1 MSGAGPEGVYWQ
13 KQAGQGLRPEDFGA
27 VGDGVADDTAA
38 LQAAINVASEA
49 GGGVV
54 TLMSGRTYQVAADTL
69 SWNGHNVVLQSEG
82 SGYGLGGGTRPATI
96 RFANGGTFGFRIGL
110 AANYATT
117 LRFGNALRNIRVD
130 FAGRVFTDA
139 ALVMEGLTKFQMDGC
154 HLTDFGVGS
163 RAIRKRCVWDSD
175 FNRNYITFLR
185 NPGQPL
191 IFFDSQVTDPA
202 GNCNNLRWFQ
212 NHIEHIDG
220 ILFHSATNSNLDIA
234 QFFFNKIEHGTAVT
248 GSATANYA
256 WDLRGCSN
264 VQIEYNTINNYD
276 SAKTA
281 GIVRFGNGADTYLC
295 TFARNYINQYEGR
308 TIVSF
313 GSNAR
318 ACEVRENRHYNSTN
332 TSRIRNQ
339 SAYPNYYEF
348 ITGTV
353 GADRIDRITFD
364 RQAGGGWLAAS
375 FLPVSTAN
383 IFVPDIASVSGGLS
397 SGVTSGNTPALG
409 AVLRQ
414 TTTGQ
419 GAAICALPSEKF
431 KDFPVAVTVYVRCRR
446 TADGATAALQINV
459 NGGTI
464 TPSAGFDA
472 LPSAVTS
479 VSFDGDGTTV
489 TATKTAHGFKVG
501 DRIIVTGTTNYNTT
515 AGQPVQILTV
525 PDANTFTYASTV
537 DNTAQSG
544 SAQLCPWQVLTFT
557 LPSGTF
563 TGVTPPDTTGTLGG
577 LGRDLTEVFRIE
589 YGASNNQAI
598 DVDAVAF
605 KY

>member
-234 QFFFNKIEHGTAVT
+234 QFFFNKIEHGTAAT
-248 GSATANYA
+248 GSPTANYA
-256 WDLRGCSN
+256 FDLRGCQN
-264 VQIEYNTINNYD
+264 VEIEHNAFNNYD
-276 SAKTA
+276 STKNA
-281 GIVRFGNGADTYLC
+281 GIVRFGNGAAAWLC
-295 TFARNYINQYEGR
+295 TFSWNKISEYEGR
-308 TIVSF
+308 TIVTF
-313 GSNAR
+313 GSQAR
-318 ACEVRENRHYNSTN
+318 ACEARGNRHFNSTN
-332 TSRIRNQ
+332 GARVRNE
-339 SAYPNYYEF
+339 SIFANYYEH
-348 ITGTV
+348 IV
-353 GADRIDRITFD
+353 GSVGQVRIDRVAFD
-364 RQAGGGWLAAS
+364 RQLGGGWLAAS
-375 FLPVSTAN
+375 FLPVS
-383 IFVPDIASVSGGLS
+383 ISESFIPDIASTSSAGGFVSGGT
-397 SGVTSGNTPALG
+397 VNAG
-409 AVLRQ
+409 AVLRNTN
-414 TTTGQ
+414 TTTQ
-419 GAAICALPSEKF
+419 GAVVCSLPSEKVC
-431 KDFPVAVTVYVRCRR
+431 DFPVAVTMYVRARR
-446 TADGATAALQINV
+446 CSGGTSTLQVNMNGATIAPA
-459 NGGTI
+459 
-464 TPSAGFDA
+464 AGFDP
-472 LPSAVTS
+472 LPTAIAS
-479 VSFDGDGTTV
+479 VSYTGNGTTV
-489 TATKTAHGFKVG
+489 TATATAHGLKVG
-501 DRIIVTGTTNYNTT
+501 DRIIVAGTTNYNS
-515 AGQPVQILTV
+515 AANAPVQVLTV
-525 PDANTFTYASTV
+525 PDANTFTFAGTGNAGAQV
-537 DNTAQSG
+537 GTAQR
-544 SAQLCPWQVLTFT
+544 CPWQVLTFT

-563 TGVTPPDTTGTLGG
+563 SGVTPPDTAGTLGG
-577 LGRDLTEVFRIE
+577 LGRDASDVFRLE
-589 YGASNNQAI
+589 YGSGNTAPI
-598 DVDAVAF
+598 DVDAIAF
-605 KY
+605 RY